1 MILIADSGSTKTS
14 WIAIDNNGRQIFET
28 KTEGLNPAVFANE
41 ILKNRIVSNET
52 LFANK
57 ENIKNIY
64 FYGAGCGTKT
74 PKNNLITIL
83 EGIFTD
89 AKVIVK
95 EDTKAAIYSVT
106 TKPSIVCI
114 LGTGSNCSYFDG
126 KNAHQKITSLGY
138 SIMDEASGNYFGR
151 ELIRDYYYHKMP
163 ENFAENFAKNHNL
176 DANSIKENL
185 YKKENPNTYLAN
197 FSHYLVNHKDEE
209 YAQKLI
215 KKGLKLFVE
224 NHILQ
229 YKESANLPI
238 HFVGS
243 LAYFLKDEI
252 QILLKEYDLKIGK
265 FERKPIDG
273 LVKHHINQINEGF

>member
-14 WIAIDNNGRQIFET
+14 WIAIDNSGKHLFET

-41 ILKNRIVSNET
+41 IITNRIVTNEL
-52 LFANK
+52 LFTNK
-57 ENIKNIY
+57 KKITNIY

-74 PKNNLITIL
+74 PKNNLISIFEGVFTNSKITIN
-83 EGIFTD
+83 
-89 AKVIVK
+89 

-106 TKPSIVCI
+106 TKSAIVCI

-126 KNAHQKITSLGY
+126 KNVHQKITSLGY

-163 ENFAENFAKNHNL
+163 TEFASNFAKNHNL
-176 DANSIKENL
+176 DADSIKENL
-185 YKKENPNTYLAN
+185 YKKENPNTYLAS
-197 FSHYLVNHKDEE
+197 FSHYLVNHKTEK
-209 YAQKLI
+209 YAQQLI
-215 KKGLKLFVE
+215 YKGLKLFVK

-229 YKESANLPI
+229 YKESSELPI

-252 QILLKEYDLKIGK
+252 KIVLKEYNLKIGK
-265 FERKPIDG
+265 FERKPING
-273 LVKHHINQINEGF
+273 LVKYHLNN